1 MGLRSGGKKRR
12 LGSKKSRWTQ
22 VQGRAGQ
29 GLGTQQPIGH
39 EQVAGEIYSRGLIEL
54 RDPRSPRL
62 EAGSGVP
69 AGSPHCSLDS
79 EHRCGA
85 LCD

>member
-1 MGLRSGGKKRR
+1 MGTQVQGKKRR

-39 EQVAGEIYSRGLIEL
+39 EQVAGETYSRGLIKL
-54 RDPRSPRL
+54 RDPRSPWL
-62 EAGSGVP
+62 EAESGVQ
-69 AGSPHCSLDS
+69 AGSPHCSIGS
-79 EHRCGA
+79 EHRWWSS
-85 LCD
+85 L